1 MDLVNRYVYAVTRSL
16 PEKQRAD
23 IEKELRTLIDDMI
36 EENDEPA
43 SYESK
48 AQKALLELGDPEIL
62 ADNYRGSKR
71 YLIGPQF
78 YDKYILILKIVLVAV
93 FAGVTIAIAAE
104 GFFTKGKNELDIV
117 KDYLGALFSGG
128 LQAFAWTTISF
139 MIAERA
145 YMNTADKGKV
155 EKDFMEK
162 SVWSLSQLPVIP
174 EKKALIPIH
183 EPVISIIFSTIFLI
197 LLYSTPKVFSAYI
210 TFESNTVVIPVFNQQ
225 AMQGFRILL
234 ISILLLLVLKE
245 VLKLYSRRWNQK
257 LSVAVA
263 VISGI
268 STILTLYIF
277 TDASVWNPDFPGEI
291 MKHMKL
297 TFDFIDPW
305 AKIKSGFIALIVITG
320 VIDIITALYKGIRYN
335 VIK

>member
-1 MDLVNRYVYAVTRSL
+1 MELINRYIYAVTRSL
-16 PEKQRAD
+16 PERQRAD

-36 EENDEPA
+36 EENDEPV
-43 SYESK
+43 SYETK

-62 ADNYRGSKR
+62 ADNYRGTKR

-78 YDKYILILKIVLVAV
+78 YDKYILILKIVLIAA

-104 GFFTKGKNELDIV
+104 GFFIKGKNELDVV

-145 YMNTADKGKV
+145 YMNTDKGKI

-162 SVWSLSQLPVIP
+162 SEWSLSQLPVIP
-174 EKKALIPIH
+174 EKKAVIPIR
-183 EPVISIIFSTIFLI
+183 EPVVSIILSTIFLI

-210 TFESNTVVIPVFNQQ
+210 TLESNTVVIPVFNQQ
-225 AMQGFRILL
+225 ALQGFKIVL
-234 ISILLLLVLKE
+234 ISILLLLILKE
-245 VLKLYSRRWNQK
+245 VLKLYSRRWTLK
-257 LSVAVA
+257 LSLAVA

-268 STILTLYIF
+268 STILTIYIF
-277 TDASVWNPDFPGEI
+277 TDASVWNADFPSEI

-297 TFDFIDPW
+297 TFDFIDIW
-305 AKIKSGFIALIVITG
+305 DKIKTGFIALIVVTG

-335 VIK
+335 SIN